1 MSTELEN
8 ATMPKPWKVL
18 SSEVV
23 LRTYGVTVHKDHVDL
38 CNGKTI
44 EEYHLFE
51 FKEWVTVLPLTENRE
66 VVLVKQYRHGLGEII
81 LEFPAGAID
90 HENEAPLEAAQRE
103 LVEETGYD
111 TNDWLYLGSFSLGPS
126 RIRNRFYL
134 FLARNCQKVGEQNLD
149 ELEDIEVVKI
159 SYEQFEQLLNDGQI
173 HDVDTALAWL
183 LCKNKGC

>member
-111 TNDWLYLGSFSLGPS
+111 TMTGYTRAPFHWVPPGSGTASISFWRGIAKRWVN
-126 RIRNRFYL
+126 RIWMNW
-134 FLARNCQKVGEQNLD
+134 
-149 ELEDIEVVKI
+149 KI
-159 SYEQFEQLLNDGQI
+159 SKL
-173 HDVDTALAWL
+173 
-183 LCKNKGC
+183 